1 MFLLLVIYI
10 SILLAWS
17 YHLENK
23 RVKFTFG
30 IGTEVFGI
38 GTEVHNFD
46 LMFKTTIFDGI
57 KTEVHNS
64 IFPLTYPQLLLV
76 SCLESYVELPGEMV
90 VIQNSHPQT
99 LLLPASTFEWLL
111 I

>member
-1 MFLLLVIYI
+1 
-10 SILLAWS
+10 
-17 YHLENK
+17 
-23 RVKFTFG
+23 
-30 IGTEVFGI
+30 
-38 GTEVHNFD
+38 VHNSNFV
-46 LMFKTTIFDGI
+46 LKITLFDGI

-64 IFPLTYPQLLLV
+64 NFPPTYPQLLLV
-76 SCLESYVELPGEMV
+76 SCLGSYVELPGAMV